1 MNSNENLVR
10 RYAHERNVSCK
21 VVKSFYNQ
29 NMKRAASKRMKVILD
44 WAALKHL
51 YNKGIRARYTCINSH
66 ERLHLPADVEFIKTA
81 VPRWTDNPMATGQK
95 QPFSL
100 PDEVQ
105 NTFSDNAYH
114 ILLVALGGCA
124 GTRLALALSAFLQE
138 MNKKNLVIC
147 SLPFKFEGRRRMIAG
162 RAIDEMLFSANVRWF
177 DLQVLGNDHGS
188 RPVSEV
194 LEMADEQFYNI
205 FKDSGF
211 A

>member
-1 MNSNENLVR
+1 MNR
-10 RYAHERNVSCK
+10 REAI
-21 VVKSFYNQ
+21 KSITA
-29 NMKRAASKRMKVILD
+29 MGIMAMMPKIVLPHHRAVQGFHFVGLGGGGCN
-44 WAALKHL
+44 ALKHL